1 MAEEDPFKAA
11 VACLKAGAAADKQ
24 ASSDR
29 AQLVLAVRSYRAGL
43 QSIDD
48 AAASGRYKPEVI
60 EALQKKEKVV
70 KGRLAGLEPKLTPEE
85 RAELDPSPANGGGGD
100 AAGQQ
105 QAEAAA
111 EEPSGAADEGDS
123 AEAEQAEQK
132 RIAEAEAAAA
142 VDAEAAEAA
151 LRAEQAAAAAAA
163 ADAEAAALRA
173 EQERVAEAKAAEEAA
188 RAAEPED
195 YVEALRTWL
204 DGHGLPPH
212 NAERLAVAFTN
223 AFGEGSESEWVN
235 TLDSMQ
241 PEELEEFMATIVD
254 PVAEGSAPESA
265 AQENAAK
272 IAMDRQQDV
281 EANAAEEAARAAE
294 AQAAETA
301 EQERIAAA
309 KAAEEAA
316 AAAQAE
322 ERKAAAEAQAAEA
335 EAAQTAAD
343 AKEQQAAVS
352 AAAAAARQAAREAE
366 AQAATAAAAR
376 APPKPF
382 GGSASSID
390 YESMRPYQLKALCK
404 QRGLDQSGTQAAL
417 IERLRN
423 APATAQQRKPEPE
436 PEPEQRP
443 LMVAVAEDEPANLE
457 EETLLSASP
466 KLGQIRSDEDS
477 TSPGRES
484 LLQQQIVTAQ
494 KPQLMLPMGG
504 VAATPG
510 TLQQRRPSIA
520 VAAMNSKGSRQA
532 FLDMERMIAM
542 QKKAQEAEEA
552 AIAEGT
558 SRRGNGGSGPAGHGQ
573 SQVRARSASD
583 PAGMTS
589 NLSTPLAP
597 VIGQQTGQR
606 QSHVHGRPVGA
617 YSGTADGQP
626 TNAEDLVSVLR
637 TRGFQGDLSP
647 KTRASVA
654 TLTTQLQ
661 EISIDELAA
670 MAKSSDHPVYGMT
683 QRDGDQQLTRT
694 LSDSDDPKGTLINLM
709 VAHHAIKSEAQQQAE
724 AVTAEE
730 AHATAT
736 DSVSMG
742 AAVPGS
748 AAGAASGSTPRAG
761 LDLSLVEEAEEE
773 EDERDDSVY
782 DPGGSA
788 ASDFS
793 VRSDSSTL
801 NLLGGLDVSAMETPR
816 LTPAPLQRQQQQQQ
830 RQRQQWRQQ
839 GANDRGAEVVDM
851 HAHQEEAVAA
861 LDEERRQRQLERQV
875 RDREM
880 LRIREQEREEQR
892 AALHT
897 LVRSQPQQS
906 AYGGADGDERRR
918 RAMAEWEASEAE
930 ISARM
935 SALRDSQRRAADH
948 ASLGATQAAEAA
960 AEEETQMLAQRRV
973 AIGLQAPLTPGGTVD
988 DSRAHAPRLRVTGLP
1003 PAAICAGEG
1012 AADPFSWLH
1021 RPLVAAAAG
1030 LAVPA
1035 TRNPAAAAVL
1045 GHLGERLRSGG
1056 EEEDDDKETCPV
1068 FGVLALAQGQL
1079 SDALI
1084 RWAGT
1089 AEAEAAVS
1097 ASSKQLPEASKAA
1110 RVALGEVFVSQAAA
1124 AAAAAASTDR
1134 GRDAQRNSTAV
1145 VEQPRRPAA
1154 TRPPDAAMDPFQQA
1168 RGIGHAKL
1176 VGMRRKGLTGDME
1189 EEEEEEEEEDET
1201 SPPLARMGS
1210 LVPSSPE
1217 GDEDDDA
1224 VSTAAV
1230 PLTAGHGYERTGA
1243 GEEDRGVAVGVTMI

>member
-123 AEAEQAEQK
+123 AEAEQK

-142 VDAEAAEAA
+142 ADAEAAEAA

-212 NAERLAVAFTN
+212 KAERLAVAFTN

-241 PEELEEFMATIVD
+241 PEELEEFMTTIVD

-281 EANAAEEAARAAE
+281 EANVAEEAARAAE

-466 KLGQIRSDEDS
+466 KLGQIRSDENS

-520 VAAMNSKGSRQA
+520 VAAMYSKGSRQA

-558 SRRGNGGSGPAGHGQ
+558 SRRGNGGSGPAGHGH
-573 SQVRARSASD
+573 SQARARSASD

-597 VIGQQTGQR
+597 GIGQQTGQR

-661 EISIDELAA
+661 EINIDELAA
-670 MAKSSDHPVYGMT
+670 MAKSSDHPVYGIT
-683 QRDGDQQLTRT
+683 QRDGDQQLART

-801 NLLGGLDVSAMETPR
+801 NLLRGLDVSAMETPR
-816 LTPAPLQRQQQQQQ
+816 LTPLQRQQQQQQ
-830 RQRQQWRQQ
+830 RQQQRQQWRQQ

-935 SALRDSQRRAADH
+935 SALRDSQRRAADQ

-973 AIGLQAPLTPGGTVD
+973 AI
-988 DSRAHAPRLRVTGLP
+988 APRLRVTGLP

-1035 TRNPAAAAVL
+1035 TRNPAVAAAVL

-1124 AAAAAASTDR
+1124 AAAAAAASTDR

-1176 VGMRRKGLTGDME
+1176 VGMRRRGLTGDM
-1189 EEEEEEEEEDET
+1189 EEEEEEDET

-1217 GDEDDDA
+1217 GDKDDDA